1 MIRAAWNF
9 GVFIQ
14 VLLQYAPTNL
24 IMRRLCGGAR
34 GLSRAVIALI
44 LAATYFFAFGI
55 CFTLLDR
62 GGPLWLALLG
72 FLMFWN
78 ACKFGWVLLLTPV
91 SILWR
96 VINRRR
102 AQS

>member
-1 MIRAAWNF
+1 MIRAAWNI
-9 GVFIQ
+9 GVSIHTF
-14 VLLQYAPTNL
+14 LQHAPTNL
-24 IMRRLCGGAR
+24 IIRRLRGAHS
-34 GLSRAVIALI
+34 LSRAAIALV

-62 GGPLWLALLG
+62 GGPLWLAFLG

-78 ACKFGWVLLLTPV
+78 ACKFGWVFLLTPV
-91 SILWR
+91 SILRR

-102 AQS
+102 ARS